1 MGRILQET
9 MVCTRKFR
17 DADGKDILLNNS
29 VHAIMEIEL
38 KCSVDKIKKQKSS
51 WTRGDGINAELLNYG
66 GGKNYIRDC

>member
-9 MVCTRKFR
+9 MVCTWKFR

-38 KCSVDKIKKQKSS
+38 KCSVDKIKNRKVPGPVG
-51 WTRGDGINAELLNYG
+51 TVLMLN
-66 GGKNYIRDC
+66 C